1 MIGELLVQASELLQA
16 AAEMNQAMELYREAV
31 DAAKTAAGELASKW
45 EGSAKDAFV
54 AHQENAYTWHMSIIG
69 VVNEMI
75 SVIRKAVDMYNQ
87 MEDTVKGI
95 MQG

>member
-16 AAEMNQAMELYREAV
+16 AAEMNQAMELYHQAV
-31 DAAKTAAGELASKW
+31 DAAKTAAAELASKW
-45 EGSAKDAFV
+45 EGASKDAFV
-54 AHQENAYTWHMSIIG
+54 AHQENAYNWHMSIIG

-75 SVIRKAVDMYNQ
+75 SLIRKAVDLYNQ
-87 MEDTVKGI
+87 MEDTVKNI

>member
-16 AAEMNQAMELYREAV
+16 AAEMNQAMELYHEAV

-45 EGSAKDAFV
+45 AGDSRDAFV
-54 AHQENAYTWHMSIIG
+54 AHQEDAYNWHMSIIG

-75 SVIRKAVDMYNQ
+75 SVIRKAVDLYNQ
-87 MEDTVKGI
+87 MEDTVKGF